1 MKKIKK
7 LLAIISAVAMAMTM
21 SVAAFADATLSR
33 ANGDTHSYDVYQ
45 IFTATSYDSTSGQFS
60 GIKYGA
66 NSTGNLGSDVSTT
79 VLNALSAVNS
89 SSDAKK
95 IAVIDNYWNQSSSPY
110 KTINNTTT
118 TASLPIGYY
127 LIKDT
132 TTSSS
137 GDSINFHVVT
147 ISDGSTALTI
157 TDKRDVPTVQK
168 YSKEDSTNKY
178 GKADDYSKGEET
190 IGFRLVGTL
199 PAAADYA
206 RYTKYNY
213 TFTDTLTNMKYVAN
227 SITAKVYSGY
237 TNANSLGTLYGILDL
252 TNSNVSLTANGS
264 SIVLSF
270 NDTKTAVY
278 TDNKIAAGIP
288 ADAVIVV
295 DYNAKF
301 TDAAVTGLN
310 GNPNSVKVTYS
321 NNPNLNS
328 TGTPITTTED
338 TPIDYAYAFTY
349 EFDGLK
355 VDSTTNQALTS
366 AGFKIKDESS
376 GKYAII
382 NSSNVVTG
390 WTTDIASGT
399 EILTT
404 NAGKIIVNGLDAGTY
419 TLEETKVPTGYSAI
433 ADVVPFT
440 VTATISA
447 VANPTAGSK
456 EYEVKA
462 IGITSTS
469 ADMKVDYQGAT
480 ATSANATN
488 GKVYANIL
496 NTPTSTLPTTGGI
509 GTRMF
514 YIIGGALMVF
524 ATAVLILKRKMAK

>member
-1 MKKIKK
+1 MKRMKK
-7 LLAIISAVAMAMTM
+7 LMAIITAVVMTMAMSAV
-21 SVAAFADATLSR
+21 AFADATLSR
-33 ANGDTHSYDVYQ
+33 ETGDTHTYEVYQ

-66 NSTGNLGSDVSTT
+66 NSTGTLGSDVSTT

-89 SSDAKK
+89 SSDAEK
-95 IAVIDNYWNQSSSPY
+95 IAVIDNYWNQT
-110 KTINNTTT
+110 KAAFATINNTTA
-118 TASLPIGYY
+118 TASLPTGYY

-132 TTSSS
+132 TTSTD

-147 ISDGSTALTI
+147 VSDGSTALTI

-168 YSKEDSTNKY
+168 YIKEDSTNTY
-178 GKADDYSKGEET
+178 GKAADYSKGEET

-206 RYTKYNY
+206 RYTRYNY
-213 TFTDTLTNMKYVAN
+213 TFTDTLTKMTYVAN

-237 TNANSLGTLYGILDL
+237 TNANSLGTLYGTLDL
-252 TNSNVSLTANGS
+252 TDSNVSLTANGS

-278 TDNKIAAGIP
+278 TDNTIAAGIP
-288 ADAVIVV
+288 AGYVIVV
-295 DYNAKF
+295 EYNAKF
-301 TDAAVTGLN
+301 TNDAVTGAN

-321 NNPNLNS
+321 NNPNLDS
-328 TGTPITTTED
+328 TGTPINTTED

-366 AGFKIKDESS
+366 AGFKIRDES
-376 GKYAII
+376 GNKYAII

-390 WTTDIASGT
+390 WTTNEASGT

-419 TLEETKVPTGYSAI
+419 TLKETKVPTGYSAI
-433 ADVVPFT
+433 AEVPFT

-447 VANPTAGSK
+447 VATPTAGSK
-456 EYEVKA
+456 EYEVTA
-462 IGITSTS
+462 IGIASTS
-469 ADMKVDYQGAT
+469 ADMKVNYQGAT

>member
-1 MKKIKK
+1 MKRMKK
-7 LLAIISAVAMAMTM
+7 LMAIITAVVMTMAMSAV
-21 SVAAFADATLSR
+21 AFADATLSR
-33 ANGDTHSYDVYQ
+33 ADEDTHSYDVYQ

-66 NSTGNLGSDVSTT
+66 NSTGTLGSDVSTT
-79 VLNALSAVNS
+79 VLNALAAVDS
-89 SSDAKK
+89 SSDAAK
-95 IAVIDNYWNQSSSPY
+95 IAVIDDYWDQT
-110 KTINNTTT
+110 KAAFATINNTTA
-118 TASLPIGYY
+118 TASLPTGYY

-132 TTSSS
+132 TTSTD

-147 ISDGSTALTI
+147 VSDGSTALTI

-168 YSKEDSTNKY
+168 YIKEDSTNTY
-178 GKADDYSKGEET
+178 GKAADYSKGEET

-199 PAAADYA
+199 PADGDYA
-206 RYTKYNY
+206 RYTRYNY
-213 TFTDTLTNMKYVAN
+213 TFTDTLTNMTYVAN
-227 SITAKVYSGY
+227 SITAKVYTEY
-237 TNANSLGTLYGILDL
+237 TDANHLGTEHGTLDL
-252 TNSNVSLTANGS
+252 TDSNVILTASDSNIS
-264 SIVLSF
+264 LAFTNLKVA
-270 NDTKTAVY
+270 KY
-278 TDNKIAAGIP
+278 TDGTIAAGIP

-321 NNPNLNS
+321 NNPNLDS

-366 AGFKIKDESS
+366 AGFKIRDES

-390 WTTDIASGT
+390 WTTNIASGT

-404 NAGKIIVNGLDAGTY
+404 NAGKIIVNGLDAGIY
-419 TLEETKVPTGYSAI
+419 TLKETKVP
-433 ADVVPFT
+433 FT
-440 VTATISA
+440 VAATISA
-447 VANPTAGSK
+447 VATPTAGSK
-456 EYEVKA
+456 EYEVTA

-469 ADMKVDYQGAT
+469 ADMKVNYQGAT

-496 NTPTSTLPTTGGI
+496 NLPTSTLPTTGGI

>member
-66 NSTGNLGSDVSTT
+66 NSTGTLGSDVSTT

-89 SSDAKK
+89 SSDADK
-95 IAVIDNYWNQSSSPY
+95 IAVIDDYWNQSSSPY
-110 KTINNTTT
+110 KTIN
-118 TASLPIGYY
+118 S
-127 LIKDT
+127 
-132 TTSSS
+132 
-137 GDSINFHVVT
+137 
-147 ISDGSTALTI
+147 STALTI
-157 TDKRDVPTVQK
+157 TDKRDVPTVNK
-168 YSKEDSTNKY
+168 YIKEDSTGVY
-178 GKADDYSKGEET
+178 GKAADYSKGEET

-213 TFTDTLTNMKYVAN
+213 TFTDTLTNMTYVAN

-237 TNANSLGTLYGILDL
+237 TNANSLGTLYGTLDL
-252 TNSNVSLTANGS
+252 TDSNVSLTANGP
-264 SIVLSF
+264 SIVLGF

-278 TDNKIAAGIP
+278 TDNSIAAGIP
-288 ADAVIVV
+288 AGYVIVV
-295 DYNAKF
+295 EYNAKF
-301 TDAAVTGLN
+301 TNDAVTGAN

-321 NNPNLNS
+321 NNPNLDS
-328 TGTPITTTED
+328 TGTPIITTED

-366 AGFKIKDESS
+366 AGFKIRDES

-390 WTTDIASGT
+390 WTTNIASGT

-419 TLEETKVPTGYSAI
+419 TLKETKVPTGYSAI
-433 ADVVPFT
+433 VDVPFT

-447 VANPTAGSK
+447 VATPTAGSK
-456 EYEVKA
+456 EYEVTA

-469 ADMKVDYQGAT
+469 ADMKVNYQGAT

>member
-1 MKKIKK
+1 MKRMKK
-7 LLAIISAVAMAMTM
+7 LMAIITAVVMTMAMSAV
-21 SVAAFADATLSR
+21 AFADATLSR
-33 ANGDTHSYDVYQ
+33 ETGDTHTYEVYQ

-66 NSTGNLGSDVSTT
+66 NSTGTLGSAVSTT
-79 VLNALSAVNS
+79 VLNALAAVDS
-89 SSDAKK
+89 SSDAAK
-95 IAVIDNYWNQSSSPY
+95 IAVIDDYWNQT
-110 KTINNTTT
+110 KAAFATINNTTA
-118 TASLPIGYY
+118 TASLPTGYY
-127 LIKDT
+127 LIKDIT
-132 TTSSS
+132 PSTE

-147 ISDGSTALTI
+147 VSDGSTALTI

-168 YSKEDSTNKY
+168 YIKEDSTNTY
-178 GKADDYSKGEET
+178 GETADYSKGEET

-206 RYTKYNY
+206 RYTKYKY
-213 TFTDTLTNMKYVAN
+213 TFTDTLTNMTYVAN

-237 TNANSLGTLYGILDL
+237 TNANSLGTLYGTLDL
-252 TNSNVSLTANGS
+252 TDSNVSLTANGS

-278 TDNKIAAGIP
+278 TDNTIAAGIP
-288 ADAVIVV
+288 AGYVIVV
-295 DYNAKF
+295 EYNAKF
-301 TDAAVTGLN
+301 TNDAVTGAN

-321 NNPNLNS
+321 NNPNLDS
-328 TGTPITTTED
+328 TGTPINTTED

-366 AGFKIKDESS
+366 AGFKIRDES
-376 GKYAII
+376 GNKYAII

-390 WTTDIASGT
+390 WTTNEASGT

-419 TLEETKVPTGYSAI
+419 TLKETKVPTGYSAI
-433 ADVVPFT
+433 ADVPFT

-447 VANPTAGSK
+447 VATPTAGSK
-456 EYEVKA
+456 EYEVTA

-469 ADMKVDYQGAT
+469 ADMKVNYQGAT

>member
-1 MKKIKK
+1 MKRMKK
-7 LLAIISAVAMAMTM
+7 LMAIITAVVMTMAMSAV
-21 SVAAFADATLSR
+21 AFADATLSR
-33 ANGDTHSYDVYQ
+33 ETGDTHTYEVYQ

-66 NSTGNLGSDVSTT
+66 NSTGTLGSDVSTT

-89 SSDAKK
+89 SSDAEK
-95 IAVIDNYWNQSSSPY
+95 IAVIDNYWNQT
-110 KTINNTTT
+110 KAAFATINNTTA
-118 TASLPIGYY
+118 TASLPTGYY

-132 TTSSS
+132 TTSTD

-147 ISDGSTALTI
+147 VSDGSTALTI

-168 YSKEDSTNKY
+168 YIKEDSTNTY
-178 GKADDYSKGEET
+178 GKAADYSKGEET

-206 RYTKYNY
+206 RYTRYNY
-213 TFTDTLTNMKYVAN
+213 TFTDTLTKMTYVAN

-237 TNANSLGTLYGILDL
+237 TNANSLGTLYGTLDL
-252 TNSNVSLTANGS
+252 TDSNVSLTANGS

-278 TDNKIAAGIP
+278 TDNTIAAGIP
-288 ADAVIVV
+288 AGYVIVV
-295 DYNAKF
+295 EYNAKF
-301 TDAAVTGLN
+301 TNDAVTGAN

-321 NNPNLNS
+321 NNPNLDS
-328 TGTPITTTED
+328 TGTPINTTED

-366 AGFKIKDESS
+366 AGFKIRDES
-376 GKYAII
+376 GNKYAII

-390 WTTDIASGT
+390 WTTNEASGT

-419 TLEETKVPTGYSAI
+419 TLRETKVPTGYSAI
-433 ADVVPFT
+433 ADVPFT

-447 VANPTAGSK
+447 VATPTAGSK
-456 EYEVKA
+456 EYEVTA
-462 IGITSTS
+462 IGIASTS
-469 ADMKVDYQGAT
+469 ADMKVNYQGAT

-524 ATAVLILKRKMAK
+524 AAAVLVLKRKMAK

>member
-1 MKKIKK
+1 MKRMKK
-7 LLAIISAVAMAMTM
+7 LMAIITAVVMTMAMSAV
-21 SVAAFADATLSR
+21 AFADATLSR
-33 ANGDTHSYDVYQ
+33 ETGDTHTYEVYQ

-66 NSTGNLGSDVSTT
+66 NSTGTLGSDVSTT

-89 SSDAKK
+89 SSDAEK
-95 IAVIDNYWNQSSSPY
+95 IAVIDNYWNQT
-110 KTINNTTT
+110 KAAFATINNTTA
-118 TASLPIGYY
+118 TASLPTGYY

-132 TTSSS
+132 TTSTD

-147 ISDGSTALTI
+147 VSDGSTALTI

-168 YSKEDSTNKY
+168 YIKEDSTNTY
-178 GKADDYSKGEET
+178 GKAADYSKGEET

-206 RYTKYNY
+206 RYTRYNY
-213 TFTDTLTNMKYVAN
+213 TFTDTLTKMTYVAN

-237 TNANSLGTLYGILDL
+237 TNANSLGTLYGTLDL
-252 TNSNVSLTANGS
+252 TDSNVSLTANGS

-278 TDNKIAAGIP
+278 TDNTIAAGIP
-288 ADAVIVV
+288 AGYVIVV
-295 DYNAKF
+295 EYNAKF
-301 TDAAVTGLN
+301 TNDAVTGAN

-321 NNPNLNS
+321 NNPNLDS
-328 TGTPITTTED
+328 TGTPINTTED

-366 AGFKIKDESS
+366 AGFKIRDES
-376 GKYAII
+376 GNKYAII

-390 WTTDIASGT
+390 WTTNEASGT

-419 TLEETKVPTGYSAI
+419 TLKETKVPTGYSAI
-433 ADVVPFT
+433 ADVPFT

-447 VANPTAGSK
+447 VATPTAGSK
-456 EYEVKA
+456 EYEVTA
-462 IGITSTS
+462 IGIASTS
-469 ADMKVDYQGAT
+469 ADMKVNYQGAT

-524 ATAVLILKRKMAK
+524 AAAVLVLKRKMAK

>member
-7 LLAIISAVAMAMTM
+7 LLAIISAVTMAMTM

-33 ANGDTHSYDVYQ
+33 ETGDTHTYEVYQ

-66 NSTGNLGSDVSTT
+66 NSTGTLDSDVSTT

-89 SSDAKK
+89 SSDADK
-95 IAVIDNYWNQSSSPY
+95 IAVIDNYWNQT
-110 KTINNTTT
+110 KAAFATINNTTA
-118 TASLPIGYY
+118 TASLPTGYY

-132 TTSSS
+132 TTSTD

-147 ISDGSTALTI
+147 VSDGSTALTI

-168 YSKEDSTNKY
+168 YIKEDSTNTY
-178 GKADDYSKGEET
+178 GKAADYSKGEET

-213 TFTDTLTNMKYVAN
+213 TFTDTLTNMTYVAN

-237 TNANSLGTLYGILDL
+237 TNANSLGTLYGTLDL
-252 TNSNVSLTANGS
+252 TDSNVSLTASDSNIS
-264 SIVLSF
+264 LAFTNLKVA
-270 NDTKTAVY
+270 KY
-278 TDNKIAAGIP
+278 TDGTIAAGIP

-321 NNPNLNS
+321 NNPNLDS

-366 AGFKIKDESS
+366 AGFKIRDES

-390 WTTDIASGT
+390 WTTNIASGT

-419 TLEETKVPTGYSAI
+419 TLKETKVPTGYSAI
-433 ADVVPFT
+433 ADVPFT

-447 VANPTAGSK
+447 VATPTAGSK
-456 EYEVKA
+456 EYEVTA

-469 ADMKVDYQGAT
+469 ADMKVNYQGAT

>member
-1 MKKIKK
+1 MKRMKK
-7 LLAIISAVAMAMTM
+7 LMAIITAVVMTMAMSAV
-21 SVAAFADATLSR
+21 AFADATLSR
-33 ANGDTHSYDVYQ
+33 ETGDTHTYEVYQ

-66 NSTGNLGSDVSTT
+66 NSTGTLGSDVSTT

-89 SSDAKK
+89 SSDAEK
-95 IAVIDNYWNQSSSPY
+95 IAVIDNYWNQT
-110 KTINNTTT
+110 KAAFATINNTTA
-118 TASLPIGYY
+118 TASLPTGYY

-132 TTSSS
+132 TTSTD

-147 ISDGSTALTI
+147 VSDGSTALTI

-168 YSKEDSTNKY
+168 YIKEDSTNTY
-178 GKADDYSKGEET
+178 GKAADYSKGEET

-213 TFTDTLTNMKYVAN
+213 TFTDTLTNMTYVAN
-227 SITAKVYSGY
+227 SITAKVYTEY
-237 TNANSLGTLYGILDL
+237 TDANHLGTEHGTLDL
-252 TNSNVSLTANGS
+252 TDSNVILTASDSNIS
-264 SIVLSF
+264 LAFTNLKVA
-270 NDTKTAVY
+270 KY
-278 TDNKIAAGIP
+278 TDGTIAAGIP

-301 TDAAVTGLN
+301 TDNAVTGAN

-321 NNPNLNS
+321 NNPNLDS
-328 TGTPITTTED
+328 TGTSITTTED

-366 AGFKIKDESS
+366 AGFKIRDES

-390 WTTDIASGT
+390 WTTNEASGT

-419 TLEETKVPTGYSAI
+419 TLRETKVPTGYSAI
-433 ADVVPFT
+433 ADVPFT

-447 VANPTAGSK
+447 VATPTAGSK
-456 EYEVKA
+456 EYEVTA

-469 ADMKVDYQGAT
+469 ADMKVNYQGAT

-524 ATAVLILKRKMAK
+524 AAAVLVLKRKMAK

>member
-1 MKKIKK
+1 MKRMKK
-7 LLAIISAVAMAMTM
+7 LMAIITAVVMTMAMSAV
-21 SVAAFADATLSR
+21 AFADATLSR
-33 ANGDTHSYDVYQ
+33 ADEDTHSYDVYQ

-66 NSTGNLGSDVSTT
+66 NSTGTLGSDVSTT

-89 SSDAKK
+89 SSDAEK
-95 IAVIDNYWNQSSSPY
+95 IAVIDNYWNQT
-110 KTINNTTT
+110 KAAFATINNTTA
-118 TASLPIGYY
+118 TASLPTGYY

-132 TTSSS
+132 TTSTD

-147 ISDGSTALTI
+147 VSDGSTALTI
-157 TDKRDVPTVQK
+157 TDKRDVPTVNK
-168 YSKEDSTNKY
+168 YIKEDSTGVY
-178 GKADDYSKGEET
+178 GKAADYSKGEET

-206 RYTKYNY
+206 RYTRYNY
-213 TFTDTLTNMKYVAN
+213 TFTDTLTKMTYVAN

-237 TNANSLGTLYGILDL
+237 TNANSLGTLYGTLDL
-252 TNSNVSLTANGS
+252 TDSNVSLTANGS

-278 TDNKIAAGIP
+278 TDNTIAAGIP
-288 ADAVIVV
+288 AGYVIVV
-295 DYNAKF
+295 EYNAKF
-301 TDAAVTGLN
+301 TNDAVTGAN

-321 NNPNLNS
+321 NNPNLDS
-328 TGTPITTTED
+328 TGTPINTTED

-366 AGFKIKDESS
+366 AGFKIRDES
-376 GKYAII
+376 GNKYAII

-390 WTTDIASGT
+390 WTTNEASGT

-419 TLEETKVPTGYSAI
+419 TLKETKVPTGYSAI
-433 ADVVPFT
+433 TDVPFT

-447 VANPTAGSK
+447 VATPTAGSK
-456 EYEVKA
+456 EYEVTA
-462 IGITSTS
+462 IGIASTS
-469 ADMKVDYQGAT
+469 ADMKVNYQGAT

-524 ATAVLILKRKMAK
+524 AAAVLVLKRKMAK